1 MANNTLLDTL
11 EEMGR
16 GTAREIA
23 ERLKIEPF
31 EALELLREHQ
41 ELGEVEFMNGTW
53 SLAGYVEQVTGTEPE
68 VKEVKEAKEAKE
80 IKEVSDLAS
89 DSATATVPGSEVT
102 MAIKLVSGIQGDIIQ
117 LLSNNGA
124 MTIKGLAA
132 KMGLSVQA
140 VASPMYALKGK
151 GVVVKSGTRRE
162 ASWRLL
168 VQPASVPTPA
178 QAFVSSEGLVKTIPA
193 FTATATSTA
202 TDATTTTTATETTAT
217 SIAGEGDLV
226 GQCIQDSF
234 IYGLMTRANQE
245 KQDAIERVA
254 KLDEVCEALNVLH
267 KHQALIQQFN
277 LSDGKPEE
285 RRA

>member
-1 MANNTLLDTL
+1 MANNILLDTL

-23 ERLKIEPF
+23 ERMKIEPF

-53 SLAGYVEQVTGTEPE
+53 SLAGYVDQVAGMEPE

-89 DSATATVPGSEVT
+89 DSATTTAPGSEMT
-102 MAIKLVSGIQGDIIQ
+102 MAIKLVPGIQGDIIQ

-124 MTIKGLAA
+124 MTIKELAA
-132 KMGLSVQA
+132 KMGRSVQA

-151 GVVVKSGTRRE
+151 GVVVKSGPRRE

-168 VQPASVPTPA
+168 VQSVSVPTPA
-178 QAFVSSEGLVKTIPA
+178 QAFVSSEGIAKTIPA
-193 FTATATSTA
+193 FTATAT
-202 TDATTTTTATETTAT
+202 DATATATETTAT
-217 SIAGEGDLV
+217 SIAREGDLV

-267 KHQALIQQFN
+267 KHQALIQQFK
-277 LSDGKPEE
+277 LSDGEPEG